1 MKKLPTEWL
10 PDTFAASTFYNGL
23 SAILAGIVANTVT
36 EGLSYGPTA
45 PFLVS
50 AACFAGCLL
59 VVTFT
64 WGENFGDQKAD
75 LIGAYKV
82 FLNVILYFECVI
94 RSYTLLPYL
103 NRTDTDI
110 S

>member
-1 MKKLPTEWL
+1 MACRKNILSPFSVFESWYIKEHVEVKKLPTEWL

-50 AACFAGCLL
+50 AACFAGCLI

-64 WGENFGDQKAD
+64 WGENFGDQKVD

-82 FLNVILYFECVI
+82 I
-94 RSYTLLPYL
+94 
-103 NRTDTDI
+103 
-110 S
+110 